1 MDDAEQ
7 TEIQTSY
14 VSEEMSKGSPY
25 DVSDQIPDSITYKG
39 QSYAKD
45 TVKGATSGTLT
56 GNVEITAVY
65 SLDEVGGENGGG
77 DGVPDKYQKK
87 VTFQVVNGTWE
98 DGTSAAKVTYVTL
111 MKDGKWDM
119 NGSAYLTAPTGMK
132 PDAGYGGTDG
142 TQGGWD
148 TTPPATVSGTDDVTY
163 TYTFAKSTTPI
174 VPGNVLYVVEHYKAN
189 DDGTYPVSAT
199 ETERFSGAIGA
210 EVTATPKVY
219 EGTVWTLR
227 SPIRPVR

>member
-1 MDDAEQ
+1 M
-7 TEIQTSY
+7 
-14 VSEEMSKGSPY
+14 
-25 DVSDQIPDSITYKG
+25 
-39 QSYAKD
+39 
-45 TVKGATSGTLT
+45 
-56 GNVEITAVY
+56 
-65 SLDEVGGENGGG
+65 
-77 DGVPDKYQKK
+77 
-87 VTFQVVNGTWE
+87 TFQVVNGTWE

-219 EGTVWTLR
+219 EGYCLDPALSNTTGTLTKIEKPEDIVTLKLYYAVDNQIVFLFFAYSFLGWVGEAPGQTEARKLNR
-227 SPIRPVR
+227 SIICRNMMRPLTNGSRSAPRRL